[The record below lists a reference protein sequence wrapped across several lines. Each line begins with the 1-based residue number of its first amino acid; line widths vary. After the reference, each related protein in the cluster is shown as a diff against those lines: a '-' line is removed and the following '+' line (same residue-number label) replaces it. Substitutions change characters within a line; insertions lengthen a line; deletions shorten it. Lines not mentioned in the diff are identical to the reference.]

1 MSIPIMYKILPKPIK
16 RSWAEFKCFVNVKNW
31 FKQFEEIDRRLVLS
45 LSPTVFKPK
54 WGGRYLYADG
64 CYMQIIS
71 VGDPSPINP
80 NRQGIPPRKDL
91 RLIDDLLDIPTG
103 ENACIGITQ
112 TAIPLPPRD
121 EIEALENA
129 RRENILAAAM
139 QEAENEGVFKNIH
152 DKIIDYIS
160 EGINEY
166 NRAVFEGRM
175 RMFEFSLLVAVKGKT
190 TKDVDDLMS
199 LIIALLDGKR
209 VIHEI
214 IEYGQTDAYYMM
226 MPTPFIKERLL
237 STTTGEM
244 VARTSPLRNKNPRLA
259 KSGHW
264 LGLNEDTK
272 NPLFLNFKDGS
283 LVSGHAIVIGKSGS
297 GKSTELLKDNKRVLE
312 MGDEAFHIVPK
323 ADEDTNHINVCKALA
338 GQLIKIGHKRAGA
351 QDADS
356 NPNMFQVFF
365 DPERMDN
372 SLGSY
377 QLAFSKH
384 MSLLPDVIG
393 LLIGNSFSDPQKN
406 WVYSSLVELYN
417 RRGVTDDNGNV
428 INLDKWEDGNFW
440 PNFDDWR
447 ALIYEWMQDDEHKAP
462 NVNSVLAAIYNN
474 TTMITRKG
482 PYGFLVNNNI
492 LKLRN
497 KFTMVDLSE
506 LIDTP
511 NIQDAMILLIT
522 GIINTKIQCVPKG
535 QVKKH
540 IFITLDE
547 GANLVKIPR
556 MRIVIERMFRE
567 LRSFGGHLK
576 IVFQD
581 LAGVP
586 PEMINMMKT
595 NTDYVLLLSNMSAY
609 NIKPLV
615 KEFNLTRN
623 DIRRLKAKGK
633 GKGLLIVG
641 DTHINYFNSLTKDD
655 ERVIF
660 GKSLKVDSENTE
672 QSAGFCLDKRV
683 QWVKDKQK
691 IFVKDWLTGIPLN
704 QVIRVPGYEMEQFDH
719 PFKAGKKT
727 VYVEVGL
734 EKEDGHIKNQTKEH
748 YLFACALAGE
758 GSLMGAVATTDD
770 YGTHQEVDV
779 KLVFN
784 QGTDNETV
792 IGIEVEIERS
802 HTAKELQEK
811 RDRLL
816 MRKRNGKPE
825 FDHIIFTGTH
835 DYYKT
840 ALRDAVGPDYSAPR
854 GKRLREKILAC
865 VKAGKRAADDE
876 NLKGGETQDSG
887 NPPDLNVYSCESTGQ
902 EA

>member
-71 VGDPSPINP
+71 VGDPSPVNP

-121 EIEALENA
+121 EIDALENA

-152 DKIIDYIS
+152 DKIIDYIA

-264 LGLNEDTK
+264 LGLNEDTN
-272 NPLFLNFKDGS
+272 NPIFLNFKDGS

-323 ADEDTNHINVCKALA
+323 ADEDTNHINVCKELG
-338 GQLIKIGHKRAGA
+338 GQLIKIGHMQAGA
-351 QDADS
+351 QDADT

-393 LLIGNSFSDPQKN
+393 LLIGDSFSDPQKN
-406 WVYSSLVELYN
+406 WVYSSLVELYH

-440 PNFDDWR
+440 PNFEDWR

-497 KFTMVDLSE
+497 RFTMVDLSE
-506 LIDTP
+506 LIDSP
-511 NIQDAMILLIT
+511 NIQDALILLIT

-556 MRIVIERMFRE
+556 MRKVIERMFRE

-586 PEMINMMKT
+586 PETILMMKT
-595 NTDYVLLLSNMSAY
+595 NSDYVLLLSNMSAY

-641 DTHINYFNSLTKDD
+641 DTRINYFNSLTKDD

-683 QWVKDKQK
+683 QWVKDKHK
-691 IFVKDWLTGIPLN
+691 VFLKDWLTGIPLN

-816 MRKRNGKPE
+816 MRKRDGKPE

-840 ALRDAVGPDYSAPR
+840 TLRDAVGPDYSAPR

-865 VKAGKRAADDE
+865 VKTGKRAADDE
-876 NLKGGETQDSG
+876 KLKGGENQDSG
-887 NPPDLNVYSCESTGQ
+887 NPPDLNVYSCESTAQ

>member
-1 MSIPIMYKILPKPIK
+1 MKVPLMYNFVPAPIK
-16 RSWAEFKCFVNVKNW
+16 RSWAEYKCWLNVKNW
-31 FKQFEEIDRRLVLS
+31 VSQMDEIDRRLVLA

-54 WGGRYLYADG
+54 LRGKYLYVDG
-64 CYMQIIS
+64 CYIQIIS

-91 RLIDDLLDIPTG
+91 RLIDDMLDIPTG

-112 TAIPLPPRD
+112 TAIPLPAQD
-121 EIEALENA
+121 EMEALESA
-129 RRENILAAAM
+129 RRENLMAAVM
-139 QEAENEGVFKNIH
+139 QESDEEGVFKNVH
-152 DKIIDYIS
+152 DKIIDYIG

-199 LIIALLDGKR
+199 LITAMLDGKR
-209 VIHEI
+209 AIHEI
-214 IEYGQTDAYYMM
+214 IEYGQVDAYYMM
-226 MPTPFIKERLL
+226 MPTPFVKERLL
-237 STTTGEM
+237 STTNGEM
-244 VARTSPLRNKNPRLA
+244 VARTSPLRNKNPKLA

-264 LGLNEDTK
+264 LGLNEDTN
-272 NPLFLNFKDGS
+272 NPLFLNFRDGS
-283 LVSGHAIVIGKSGS
+283 LISGHAIVVGKSGS

-312 MGDEAFHIVPK
+312 MGDEAFHMVPK
-323 ADEDTNHINVCKALA
+323 ADEDTNHINVCRALA
-338 GQLIKIGHKRAGA
+338 GQLIKIGHKLADA
-351 QDADS
+351 QDHDS

-377 QLAFSKH
+377 QLAYSKH
-384 MSLLPDVIG
+384 ITLLPDVIG
-393 LLIGNSFSDPQKN
+393 LLIGNGFSDPQKN
-406 WVYSSLVELYN
+406 WVYNSLVELYS
-417 RRGVTDDNGNV
+417 RFHIIDDFGNV
-428 INLDKWEDGNFW
+428 INTDKWEDGNTW
-440 PNFDDWR
+440 PDFEDWR
-447 ALIYEWMQDDEHKAP
+447 ALIYEWMTDQEHKAP
-462 NVNSVLAAIYNN
+462 QVNAVLAALYNN
-474 TTMITRKG
+474 TSMITRKG
-482 PYGFLVNNNI
+482 PFGFLVNKNT
-492 LKLRN
+492 LRLRN

-506 LIDTP
+506 LIDSP

-522 GIINTKIQCVPKG
+522 GIINTKIQCTPKG

-556 MRIVIERMFRE
+556 MRKIIEKMFRE

-581 LAGVP
+581 LAGVSP
-586 PEMINMMKT
+586 AMVNMMKT

-615 KEFNLTRN
+615 KEFNLTHN

-641 DTHINYFNSLTKDD
+641 DTHVNYFNALTPDD
-655 ERVIF
+655 QRVIF
-660 GKSLKVDSENTE
+660 GKEIKEDIENPEQQPGFNLNEKV
-672 QSAGFCLDKRV
+672 L
-683 QWVKDKQK
+683 WVKKDHKV
-691 IFVKDWLTGIPLN
+691 FLKDWLVGINLN

-719 PFKAGKKT
+719 PFMAGKKT
-727 VYVEVGL
+727 AYIEVGL
-734 EKEDGHIKNQTKEH
+734 ENEAGHIKNQTKDH

-758 GSLMGAVATTDD
+758 GSLMDAVATTDD
-770 YGTHQEVDV
+770 YGVGQEVDV

-784 QGTDNETV
+784 QGTDNEIV
-792 IGIEVEIERS
+792 IGIEVEIEKS
-802 HTAKELQEK
+802 HTADQLQVK

-816 MRKRNGKPE
+816 MKNHDGAPA

-835 DYYKT
+835 DYYKST
-840 ALRDAVGPDYSAPR
+840 LRDSVGADYSAPR
-854 GKRLREKILAC
+854 GKRLKEKILAC
-865 VKAGKRAADDE
+865 VKAGKRATGTEKLEAGE
-876 NLKGGETQDSG
+876 NQDSG
-887 NPPDLNVYSCESTGQ
+887 NTPESILNFAESDPVT
-902 EA
+902 A